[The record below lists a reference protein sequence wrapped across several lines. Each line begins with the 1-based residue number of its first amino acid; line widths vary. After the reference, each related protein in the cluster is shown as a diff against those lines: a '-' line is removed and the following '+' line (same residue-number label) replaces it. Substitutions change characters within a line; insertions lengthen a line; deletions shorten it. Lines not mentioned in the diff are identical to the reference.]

1 MLSILCW
8 EYKTILP
15 EPTYTQINVFHSYTD
30 WEKTK
35 KIMAVIYILI
45 QCVPYEA
52 YSNIVSLR
60 AHSHDKG
67 PFDFIVASYG
77 YINIF
82 YRYLIVLLWNYFI

>member
-1 MLSILCW
+1 MFFIR
-8 EYKTILP
+8 
-15 EPTYTQINVFHSYTD
+15 TQTEN
-30 WEKTK
+30 KTK

-45 QCVPYEA
+45 RCVPYEA

-67 PFDFIVASYG
+67 PFDFIVASYR

-82 YRYLIVLLWNYFI
+82 YRY